1 MKQRKNT
8 LTTTPKEAGLRPVRA
23 LALMALFSALVT
35 VATLVIRIP
44 IPITKGYFN
53 LGDTVIFIAAAL
65 LGPVYGLVAG
75 GVGSALAD
83 VIGGYAHFAPWTLVI
98 KGIEGLIAGALLR
111 LVRVD
116 PEKIVRAMM
125 ILGGMFLIAGLW
137 MVIGYFAAE
146 YVIYAFDITPALAEL
161 PFNILQGGLSA
172 LAATVMC
179 PFLIRGLD
187 ERLIPRKD

>member
-1 MKQRKNT
+1 MKEKQDTVSNT
-8 LTTTPKEAGLRPVRA
+8 QKREGLGAVRA

-53 LGDTVIFIAAAL
+53 LGDTLIFIAAAL

-83 VIGGYAHFAPWTLVI
+83 VIGGYVHFSPWTLVI
-98 KGIEGLIAGALLR
+98 KGLEGFIAGALLR
-111 LVRVD
+111 LFRVD
-116 PEKIVRAMM
+116 PERIVRAMA
-125 ILGGMFLIAGLW
+125 IFAGVFLIAGLW
-137 MVIGYFAAE
+137 MVIGYFSAE
-146 YVIYAFDITPALAEL
+146 YVIYACDITPALAEL

-172 LAATVMC
+172 LAATVIC
-179 PFLIRGLD
+179 PFLMRGLD
-187 ERLIPRKD
+187 ERLNPH